1 MTLAYY
7 PPFLNFAEKIVRRLF
22 HNKIVPN
29 ETLTHFSPPKS
40 PDKHKPHKHKEGE
53 THPCEA
59 HPFDTIHRLRLLK
72 AIMTGKGEGFCGL
85 HFKALQKRK
94 ALLAHYPLHD
104 GVALASLAD
113 DWLSLH
119 VMPWEQV
126 RMGRRGRYR
135 FKCPVYFDSYPALPP
150 LINTHTQTP
159 SNFFTQPNTRIRD
172 YFGEHTAM
180 YFSFLAHYTTCLA
193 LLAVVSEGTEQKDQ
207 N

>member
-1 MTLAYY
+1 M
-7 PPFLNFAEKIVRRLF
+7 RRLF

-29 ETLTHFSPPKS
+29 EALAHFSPPKT
-40 PDKHKPHKHKEGE
+40 PDKNKPRKHKEGE
-53 THPCEA
+53 AHPCES

-72 AIMTGKGEGFCGL
+72 AVMVGKGEGFCGL

-126 RMGRRGRYR
+126 R
-135 FKCPVYFDSYPALPP
+135 
-150 LINTHTQTP
+150 
-159 SNFFTQPNTRIRD
+159 
-172 YFGEHTAM
+172 
-180 YFSFLAHYTTCLA
+180 
-193 LLAVVSEGTEQKDQ
+193 
-207 N
+207 

>member
-7 PPFLNFAEKIVRRLF
+7 TPLLYFAEKIVRRLF

-72 AIMTGKGEGFCGL
+72 AVMTGKGEGFCGL

-126 RMGRRGRYR
+126 RTERRERDIELN
-135 FKCPVYFDSYPALPP
+135 VLSTL
-150 LINTHTQTP
+150 
-159 SNFFTQPNTRIRD
+159 TRIPPS
-172 YFGEHTAM
+172 H
-180 YFSFLAHYTTCLA
+180 L
-193 LLAVVSEGTEQKDQ
+193 
-207 N
+207 

>member
-7 PPFLNFAEKIVRRLF
+7 APLLYFAEKIVRRLF
-22 HNKIVPN
+22 HNKIIPN

-53 THPCEA
+53 TQPCEA

-72 AIMTGKGEGFCGL
+72 AVMTGKGEGFCGL

-126 RMGRRGRYR
+126 RTERRERYR
-135 FKCPVYFDSYPALPP
+135 IKCPVYFDSYPALPP
-150 LINTHTQTP
+150 LKNTHEHLRIP
-159 SNFFTQPNTRIRD
+159 SLSRTLASGITSESIRRCTSPSWRITRLVWL
-172 YFGEHTAM
+172 Y
-180 YFSFLAHYTTCLA
+180 SLW
-193 LLAVVSEGTEQKDQ
+193 
-207 N
+207 